1 MQSADSVYDRTKPWS
16 SNAERLLSET
26 LGATAGMTAEQ
37 IQSLRPPLPKVQLFP
52 DRYGYEQ
59 RALTVADCFAIET
72 QYGNARDDYSRV
84 TSGYQGSSFPS
95 LGVM

>member
-1 MQSADSVYDRTKPWS
+1 MDNADSVYDRTKPWS

-26 LGATAGMTAEQ
+26 LGTTAGLTAEQ
-37 IQSLRPPLPKVQLFP
+37 IGQQRPMFAKQPLFP
-52 DRYGYEQ
+52 DRFGYEQ

-72 QYGNARDDYSRV
+72 QYGDARNDYSRV
-84 TSGYQGSSFPS
+84 TSGYQGSSFPA

>member
-1 MQSADSVYDRTKPWS
+1 MDNADSVYDRTKPWS

-26 LGATAGMTAEQ
+26 LGTTAGLTAEQ
-37 IQSLRPPLPKVQLFP
+37 ISQQRPMFAKQPLFP
-52 DRYGYEQ
+52 DRFGYEQ

-72 QYGNARDDYSRV
+72 QYGDARNDYSRV
-84 TSGYQGSSFPS
+84 TSGYQGSSFPA